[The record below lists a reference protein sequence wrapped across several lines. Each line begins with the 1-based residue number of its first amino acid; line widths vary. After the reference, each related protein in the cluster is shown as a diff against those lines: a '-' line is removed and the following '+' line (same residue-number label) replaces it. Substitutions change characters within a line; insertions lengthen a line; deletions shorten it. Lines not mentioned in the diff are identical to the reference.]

1 MGGWRRHEDRLS
13 GGLGLSRVPHQL
25 SVRDP
30 DKEKEGRDLY
40 LRSREREWLASLHL
54 DIEATI

>member
-13 GGLGLSRVPHQL
+13 GGLGLSRVPRQL

>member
-13 GGLGLSRVPHQL
+13 GGLGLSWVPHQL

-30 DKEKEGRDLY
+30 DKEGRDLY